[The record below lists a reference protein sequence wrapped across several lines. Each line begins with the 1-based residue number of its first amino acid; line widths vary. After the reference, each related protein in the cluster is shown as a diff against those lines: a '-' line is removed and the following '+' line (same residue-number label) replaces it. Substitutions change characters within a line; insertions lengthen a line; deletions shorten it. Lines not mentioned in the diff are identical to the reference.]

1 MDGLLATKTKAAKVR
16 NIVRRVYVPGPKKKK
31 FDFVGTLT
39 MYQALCQAHINHE
52 KLTYKTDC

>member
-16 NIVRRVYVPGPKKKK
+16 NIVTRVYVPGPKKKK

-39 MYQALCQAHINHE
+39 MYQAL
-52 KLTYKTDC
+52 